1 LTINLVLTRAKR
13 KSILKSITMSCT
25 APAKTPPIK
34 IQRKPGRYP
43 NCAAKTGPIKGPAP
57 TIAAKWCPKTNHLL
71 VGIYSSLSF

>member
-1 LTINLVLTRAKR
+1 
-13 KSILKSITMSCT
+13 MSCT

-57 TIAAKWCPKTNHLL
+57 AIAAKWGPKINHLL
-71 VGIYSSLSF
+71 VGIYSSSSFKRWVDAGLIVKVMLPPNKNF